1 MIVKLLSRIISY
13 GIDDTMEEGYVNRV
27 RRINIFYLILCNL
40 LFISVLTA
48 IITGKPELIILDG
61 GILVGT
67 LLIYFLVP
75 ASKKPDLNSFL
86 GLIILALL
94 FLLAYMV
101 DFNVDPSL
109 ILAFYLLFPL
119 AAMSVNGKYGFFVS
133 IGMGAFILILNSIPG
148 TNTFIHLKAFDM
160 SLFTAGYIM
169 ILFLGNHIEQSN
181 RLLVS
186 RLKDSSSQF
195 KDQVVERDEFI
206 SKLSHKLRTS
216 LGNITL
222 INNLVNDSRLTSMQK
237 ELMDT
242 LKASTNDLISDV
254 NNIVEIASPG
264 IVDYKKSIISF
275 NLSQVIDEAVD
286 IITSGSVTYGDV
298 RIEYPDQ
305 ITQLLIGDPSL
316 LRSLVINIIK
326 GENLYKQ
333 NDQTMI
339 VRVETLRETPNQVR
353 LGFSFSIQTDLAGD
367 LSAYIDELKR
377 GASQKRSNLATA
389 HRLLQESESELTV
402 SQNQREASI
411 SFFLDFAKDATRSA
425 SEVELIR
432 TKQKEIR
439 KSVALAESRV
449 LLVEDNEINQKIVL
463 LSLNKKV
470 KQIDVAGNGKIA
482 LEMFGLKQYDIIL
495 MDIMMP
501 VMNGLT
507 AIKKI
512 REIEST
518 SNSHIPII
526 TITANALAGD
536 RDNCLAT
543 GADDYIAKPFQAEML
558 VKKMKNLLA

>member
-61 GILVGT
+61 GILAGT

>member
-1 MIVKLLSRIISY
+1 MIGKLLGRVISY
-13 GIDDTMEEGYVNRV
+13 GIDDTMDEGHVIWV
-27 RRINIFYLILCNL
+27 KRINIFYLILCNL

-48 IITGKPELIILDG
+48 IVTGKPSLIIRDG

-67 LLIYFLVP
+67 LLIFILVP
-75 ASKKPDLNSFL
+75 TGKKPDLKSIL

-94 FLLAYMV
+94 FLLAFMV
-101 DFNVDPSL
+101 DFKLDSSL
-109 ILAFYLLFPL
+109 ILAFCLLFPL
-119 AAMSVNGKYGFFVS
+119 AAMSVNGKYGLYVS
-133 IGMGAFILILNSIPG
+133 IGMGAAILALNSIPG
-148 TNTFIHLKAFDM
+148 TNTHIHLEAFDM
-160 SLFTAGYIM
+160 AIFTATYVM
-169 ILFLGNHIEQSN
+169 I
-181 RLLVS
+181 LLVS
-186 RLKDSSSQF
+186 HVIEQANLHLVSKLKDSSSQF
-195 KDQVVERDEFI
+195 KNQVVERDEFI

-216 LGNITL
+216 LSNITL

-264 IVDYKKSIISF
+264 IIDYKKSIISF
-275 NLSQVIDEAVD
+275 NLTRVMDQAVE
-286 IITSGSVTYGDV
+286 IISSGSASYGDV
-298 RIEYPDQ
+298 KIEYPDQ

-326 GENLYKQ
+326 GESLYKQ
-333 NDQTMI
+333 TDNTI
-339 VRVETLRETPNQVR
+339 SIRVKTLRETPNQVR
-353 LGFSFSIQTDLAGD
+353 LGFSFSIQTDLGED
-367 LSAYIDELKR
+367 LSTYMDELKR
-377 GASQKRSNLATA
+377 GSSQKRSNLATA
-389 HRLLQESESELTV
+389 HQLLQESESELKV
-402 SQNQREASI
+402 SLEQKDANI
-411 SFFLDFAKDATRSA
+411 SFFLDFAKDATRSTPDIE
-425 SEVELIR
+425 EVTI
-432 TKQKEIR
+432 KKKEIR
-439 KSVALAESRV
+439 KSVVLAESRV

-501 VMNGLT
+501 VMDGLT

-518 SNSHIPII
+518 NNSHIPII
-526 TITANALAGD
+526 TITANALTGD
-536 RDNCLAT
+536 RDNCLAA

>member
-61 GILVGT
+61 GILAGT

-482 LEMFGLKQYDIIL
+482 LEMFGLKQYDMIL

>member
-61 GILVGT
+61 GILAGT

-133 IGMGAFILILNSIPG
+133 IGMGAIILILNSIPG

-160 SLFTAGYIM
+160 ALFTAGYIM

-333 NDQTMI
+333 NEQTMI